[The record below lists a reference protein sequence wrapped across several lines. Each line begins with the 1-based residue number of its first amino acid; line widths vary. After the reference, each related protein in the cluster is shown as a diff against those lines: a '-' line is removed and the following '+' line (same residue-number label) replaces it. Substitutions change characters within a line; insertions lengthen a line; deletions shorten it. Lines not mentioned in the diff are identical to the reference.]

1 MEMHQV
7 RYFLA
12 VSRTLNFT
20 RAAEECNVSQPA
32 LTRAIQ
38 QLEQELAGKL
48 LRREGKLSHL
58 TELGQ
63 RMLPLMR
70 QCYESALAAKTL
82 ATSIRK
88 GDAASL
94 ALALSP
100 TIDLGLLA
108 PCLGEMRRVFPGLQ
122 LQLWRGT
129 ASELAEHLKKGQAEF
144 AVAGPLGQEWERL
157 DAWLLFEEP
166 LLLATHKDHA
176 LAGRN
181 TVAAEQLARE
191 AILLNPACE
200 SAAALASLLQDKGIA
215 WSGGHQVGSQADLAA
230 LIEAGLGLGFLPQSA
245 LRGGYLRHVPVDGL
259 DLTRQVVLYG
269 VAGRQRS
276 AAAEAFLK
284 LARARDWLGEA
295 PAQPPGRASSPAT
308 SRRSARLD
316 S

>member
-38 QLEQELAGKL
+38 QLEQELAGRL

-63 RMLPLMR
+63 RMLPLMQ

-88 GDAASL
+88 GAAASL
-94 ALALSP
+94 ALAVSP

-108 PCLGEMRRVFPGLQ
+108 PCLGEVQRTFPGLR
-122 LQLWRGT
+122 LQIVRGT
-129 ASELAEHLKKGQAEF
+129 ASELAEHLKKGHVEL
-144 AVAGPLGQEWERL
+144 AVAGPLGEGWERL
-157 DAWLLFEEP
+157 DTWPLFHEP
-166 LLLATHKDHA
+166 LLLAARKDHA

-181 TVAAEQLARE
+181 AVAAEQLAKE
-191 AILLNPACE
+191 AILVNPACE
-200 SAAALASLLQDKGIA
+200 SAAALAGLLQATGIA
-215 WSGGHQVGSQADLAA
+215 WAGGHQVGSQADLVS

-245 LRGGYLRHVPVDGL
+245 LHGGELRAVPIEGL
-259 DLTRQVVLYG
+259 DLARQVVLYG

-276 AAAEAFLK
+276 PAADAFLK
-284 LARARDWLGEA
+284 LARSRDWSG
-295 PAQPPGRASSPAT
+295 AQPKPAAR
-308 SRRSARLD
+308 SLRRPA
-316 S
+316 